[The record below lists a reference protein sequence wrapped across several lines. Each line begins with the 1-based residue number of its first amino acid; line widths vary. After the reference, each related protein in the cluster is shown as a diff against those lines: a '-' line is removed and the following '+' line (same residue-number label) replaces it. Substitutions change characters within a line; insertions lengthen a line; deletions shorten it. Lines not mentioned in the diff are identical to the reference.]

1 MIVSTNVYLCIFRYK
16 RTFFRNKEALATAE
30 TKLVSLMENELGPSN
45 EEVVAS
51 TSSSLQ
57 TSQQQEEHSTS
68 IIEQI
73 SKKIRLDKQ
82 VIVLC
87 LL

>member
-1 MIVSTNVYLCIFRYK
+1 MIVSTTVYLCIFRYK

-30 TKLVSLMENELGPSN
+30 TKLVSLVENELGPSN

-51 TSSSLQ
+51 TSSSVQ

>member
-1 MIVSTNVYLCIFRYK
+1 MTARAPCGA
-16 RTFFRNKEALATAE
+16 NKEALATAE
-30 TKLVSLMENELGPSN
+30 TKLVSLVEN